1 MEGILSGVHQRNRQI
16 SEYEFYHKA
25 VSIRVEV
32 TKLMA
37 SQSVVPK
44 SYRFLLSVPTVE
56 TARSAVYNI
65 TRANAFYPNNSH
77 NALERRKYLTLA
89 IADCEQL
96 LQDFQCLLDLGLS
109 VNANRF
115 QAIVEDIDAE
125 VGLLK
130 GARKNVKITGAQSV
144 EDRIAA
150 AREEIERLS
159 AL

>member
-1 MEGILSGVHQRNRQI
+1 MSGVHQRNRQL

-25 VSIRVEV
+25 VAIRVEV

-37 SQSVVPK
+37 SQNVVPK
-44 SYRFLLSVPTVE
+44 SYRFLLSVPSVE
-56 TARSAVYNI
+56 TARSVVYNI
-65 TRANAFYPNNSH
+65 TRANAFYPSNSA

-115 QAIVEDIDAE
+115 QAVVEDIDAE
-125 VGLLK
+125 IGLLK
-130 GARKNVKITGAQSV
+130 GARKNVKVAGAQSV
-144 EDRIAA
+144 EDRITA
-150 AREEIERLS
+150 ARDEIERLS

>member
-1 MEGILSGVHQRNRQI
+1 MEANLSGVHQRNRQL
-16 SEYEFYHKA
+16 SEYEFYHRA
-25 VSIRVEV
+25 IAIRVEV

-56 TARSAVYNI
+56 TARSIVYNI
-65 TRANAFYPNNSH
+65 TRADSFYPSNSA
-77 NALERRKYLTLA
+77 NAIERRKYLTLA
-89 IADCEQL
+89 VADCEQL

-115 QAIVEDIDAE
+115 QEIVESIDTE
-125 VGLLK
+125 IGLLK
-130 GARKNVKITGAQSV
+130 GARKNVKIVGGKTV
-144 EDRIAA
+144 EDRIAEA
-150 AREEIERLS
+150 EAEIERLN